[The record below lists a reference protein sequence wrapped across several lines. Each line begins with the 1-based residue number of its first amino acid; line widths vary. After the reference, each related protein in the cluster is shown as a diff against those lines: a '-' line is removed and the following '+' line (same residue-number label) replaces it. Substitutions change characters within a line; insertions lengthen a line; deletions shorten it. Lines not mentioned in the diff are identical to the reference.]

1 MLGNNA
7 MKKQTGVALFVCL
20 MILLILS
27 LLGIS
32 ALRMVTSQN
41 LISSSSQGADIAF
54 DAAET
59 GINQAIVGATA
70 KTITLPAAPGI
81 TTAVNFPKDNRNIAT
96 IDVNIT
102 MPDPTANITLG
113 KRALA
118 AMVEFGT
125 VPGVMVEQFRFESTS
140 TIDALDIKT
149 THVQDTIYPHL

>member
-54 DAAET
+54 DGAET
-59 GINQAIVGATA
+59 GINQAIIGAAA
-70 KTITLPAAPGI
+70 KTIALPTAPGI

-96 IDVNIT
+96 IDVNIS

-113 KRALA
+113 KRTLA

-125 VPGVMVEQFRFESTS
+125 VPGVTVENFRFESTS